1 MADISI
7 WQDKDA
13 RAAFIAKGQEVFE
26 AIKEELG
33 GQEGAVV
40 VAIEPESGDYFVGR
54 TLGQADGAA
63 YGQYPDQWIYFV
75 RVDDPE
81 AAIPLPTW

>member
-13 RAAFIAKGQEVFE
+13 RAAFIAKGKE
-26 AIKEELG
+26 ALAGIKGELEG
-33 GQEGAVV
+33 REGAVI
-40 VAIEPESGDYFVGR
+40 VAIEPESGDYFVGE
-54 TLGQADGAA
+54 TLGQADQAA
-63 YGQYPDQWIYFV
+63 FGQYPDQWVYFV

>member
-7 WQDKDA
+7 WQDKAA
-13 RAAFIAKGQEVFE
+13 RAAFIAKGKELFE
-26 AIKEELG
+26 EIKGELE

-40 VAIEPESGDYFVGR
+40 VAIEPESGDYFVGK
-54 TLGQADGAA
+54 TLGKADRAA
-63 YGQYPDQWIYFV
+63 YGEYPDQWVYFV

>member
-13 RAAFIAKGQEVFE
+13 RAAFIAKGKEAFE
-26 AIKEELG
+26 EIKGELE
-33 GQEGAVV
+33 GQEGAVI
-40 VAIEPESGDYFVGR
+40 VAIEPESGDYFVGG
-54 TLGQADGAA
+54 TLGQADRAA
-63 YGQYPDQWIYFV
+63 FKEYPDQWVYFV
-75 RVDDPE
+75 RLEDPE

>member
-1 MADISI
+1 MADVSI
-7 WQDKDA
+7 WQDKAA
-13 RAAFIAKGQEVFE
+13 RAAFIAKGKEAFE
-26 AIKEELG
+26 GIKGELE

-40 VAIEPESGDYFVGR
+40 VAVEPESGDYFLGE
-54 TLGQADGAA
+54 TLGQADRAA
-63 YGQYPDQWIYFV
+63 YEQYPDQWVYFV

>member
-7 WQDKDA
+7 WQDKEA
-13 RAAFIAKGQEVFE
+13 RAAFVAKGQEVFE
-26 AIKEELG
+26 RIKEELE
-33 GQEGAVV
+33 EGAVV
-40 VAIEPESGDYFVGR
+40 VAIEPESGDYFVGG
-54 TLGQADGAA
+54 TLGQADQAA
-63 YGQYPDQWIYFV
+63 FERYPDGWVYFV

>member
-13 RAAFIAKGQEVFE
+13 RAAFIARGREAFE
-26 AIKEELG
+26 RIRGDLE
-33 GQEGAVV
+33 GQEGVVV
-40 VAIEPESGDYFVGR
+40 VAIEPESGDTFVGE
-54 TLGQADGAA
+54 TLGQADRAA
-63 YGQYPDQWIYFV
+63 YKQYPDQWIYFV

>member
-7 WQDKDA
+7 WQDKEA
-13 RAAFIAKGQEVFE
+13 RAAFIAKGKETFE
-26 AIKEELG
+26 EIQGELA
-33 GQEGAVV
+33 GQEGAVI
-40 VAIEPESGDYFVGR
+40 VAIEPESGDYFTGK
-54 TLGQADGAA
+54 TLGQADRAA
-63 YGQYPDQWIYFV
+63 FEQYPDRWIYFV

>member
-7 WQDKDA
+7 WKDKAARQD
-13 RAAFIAKGQEVFE
+13 FIAKGEEVLAQVRPELEGLEE
-26 AIKEELG
+26 AG
-33 GQEGAVV
+33 V
-40 VAIEPESGDYFVGR
+40 VAIEPDSGDYFVGD
-54 TLGQADGAA
+54 TLGQANRAA
-63 YGQYPDQWIYFV
+63 FERYPDQWVYFV